1 MGIKL
6 LLLAA
11 LTIVIPANTKGYDA
25 DVDYMASI
33 QIAIENNDLEA
44 AKQLNEERNAKIDA
58 AGSKHVKVDAEAMY
72 YIAKI
77 IECEA
82 GSAWLSDD
90 WKMSVGEV
98 LLNRV
103 ASPEFPDTFAECV
116 YQPGQYP
123 YTDTA
128 YFAAMRPSAHSV
140 ELARRLCEG
149 ERVLDDPTVVY
160 QSGAVQGGGV
170 ATKYTDELLG
180 ATYFC
185 YSSRPEL
192 YKIWRIENERL

>member
-1 MGIKL
+1 MMSMKL

-11 LTIVIPANTKGYDA
+11 MAGLSLTGKGYDA

-33 QIAIENNDLEA
+33 QIAVENNDLA
-44 AKQLNEERNAKIDA
+44 AALKLNEERNAKIDA
-58 AGSKHVKVDAEAMY
+58 TGKYVKIDAEAMY

-128 YFAAMRPSAHSV
+128 YFAALRPSAHSV

-149 ERVLDDPTVVY
+149 ERVLDDPTIIF
-160 QSGAVQGGGV
+160 QSGEVQGGGV

-192 YKIWRIENERL
+192 YTEVPNEA